1 MNTEARFGPVDEGY
15 GRRGMTGLMCEI
27 GNAPGK
33 GRVGGMITASD
44 YEHSEGEAGL
54 PPGVSPRTAGRIRM
68 SDAAVPTP
76 HINEQEEV
84 RKRMTLLV
92 GLPEHKFR

>member
-1 MNTEARFGPVDEGY
+1 
-15 GRRGMTGLMCEI
+15 
-27 GNAPGK
+27 
-33 GRVGGMITASD
+33 
-44 YEHSEGEAGL
+44 
-54 PPGVSPRTAGRIRM
+54 M

-92 GLPEHKFR
+92 GLPVHKFRYTTTAGRSFWRHCGRERMRRSMIMLGGMTDLGPNPQPKAP